1 MSNSSNQ
8 HNKNLKNDL
17 DNHIVAPS
25 FQKLEQER
33 KSFSEIEKSILKNSL
48 SNLTGG
54 INTTNIL
61 SNKAI

>member
-1 MSNSSNQ
+1 MSNSSNK

-33 KSFSEIEKSILKNSL
+33 KSFSEIEKSRVCK
-48 SNLTGG
+48 
-54 INTTNIL
+54 
-61 SNKAI
+61 